1 MLIGYSQEGL
11 PIMYDA
17 DSAEIIYKDN
27 RVSIFKIKS
36 ALESGL
42 DEYQLTENLQYS
54 KREGWTNFS
63 CLTLTNEETQ
73 ILFKK
78 VWKLSKMYKVTG
90 N

>member
-1 MLIGYSQEGL
+1 MLVGYSQEGL

-36 ALESGL
+36 ALESGFA
-42 DEYQLTENLQYS
+42 EYRLTDNLQYS
-54 KREGWTNFS
+54 KREGFTNFG
-63 CLTLTNEETQ
+63 CLTISNVETQ
-73 ILFKK
+73 NLFNK
-78 VWKLSKMYKVTG
+78 VWKLSKMYSRVG